1 MSRRRRHQPDSLE
14 LLLDTMCNT
23 FGGIIMIALLIALLS
38 RDTDAD
44 ANGTQS
50 FRKQLEQ
57 AERQTVE
64 AEKLRSK
71 ILDSADT
78 NVVAALAMLKERDEL
93 QRKLDEDRAV
103 IESNATLQAS

>member
-44 ANGTQS
+44 PNATQT

-57 AERQTVE
+57 LEQQTADAARLQKE
-64 AEKLRSK
+64 LHKEP
-71 ILDSADT
+71 DT
-78 NVVAALAMLKERDEL
+78 NVVKAVALLKERDEL
-93 QRKLDEDRAV
+93 QRKIAEQQQI
-103 IESNATLQAS
+103 IESNTI